1 MPTVTINPQLSKR
14 HSIIIELEQSGD
26 CLIPYLCVYLDK
38 TRNLSNCA
46 YIRLDKPQY
55 VLQRKSVI
63 LSEKQKQEFIHI
75 METVWCNRF
84 IKSSLTNEVRQASGY
99 DASVDIWRD
108 TFVESEGLKFDEQGF
123 YNQQ

>member
-1 MPTVTINPQLSKR
+1 
-14 HSIIIELEQSGD
+14 
-26 CLIPYLCVYLDK
+26 
-38 TRNLSNCA
+38 
-46 YIRLDKPQY
+46 
-55 VLQRKSVI
+55 
-63 LSEKQKQEFIHI
+63 

-123 YNQQ
+123 YNQ